1 LTIDSSQVRIKIIV
15 IIILKPDL
23 EVDLGQVRVIGQ
35 DGQLGLTQNN
45 IKIKIIIIIV
55 LKSVL
60 MVEPREDMGWITN

>member
-1 LTIDSSQVRIKIIV
+1 M
-15 IIILKPDL
+15 
-23 EVDLGQVRVIGQ
+23 GQ

-45 IKIKIIIIIV
+45 IKIKIIIIII